1 MSELK
6 HAKLKKSGLQMVTL
20 LKSKFDCKVCF
31 ENDFAKKYD
40 DVAPSFVTHF
50 WPQPAYSKIFKI
62 EITFFDLSVS

>member
-20 LKSKFDCKVCF
+20 LKSKFDFKVCF

-40 DVAPSFVTHF
+40 DVTPSFVTHF
-50 WPQPAYSKIFKI
+50 
-62 EITFFDLSVS
+62 